1 MTGLLV
7 NRTQTFPKWSNQ
19 EEAFSFEENDDTPE
33 MFLFKLGDGQ
43 LGNVAFDQGLYDAIK
58 NDEVA
63 SDRDKGRQ
71 YFVNQDWA
79 MKHIALWNQK

>member
-1 MTGLLV
+1 
-7 NRTQTFPKWSNQ
+7 
-19 EEAFSFEENDDTPE
+19 